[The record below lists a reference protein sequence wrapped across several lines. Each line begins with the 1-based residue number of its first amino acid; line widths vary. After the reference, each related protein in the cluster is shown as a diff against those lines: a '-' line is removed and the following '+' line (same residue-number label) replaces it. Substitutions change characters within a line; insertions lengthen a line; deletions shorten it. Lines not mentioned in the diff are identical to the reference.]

1 MMSGRNSWRITAGY
15 HPWREFRYAMAGIT
29 HAVLLDFSVQYKL
42 VLSIAFLAIA
52 AVFKTLFHFLFVL
65 AMTGMMLTAEV
76 FNTVVEALCDYVQ
89 PERDERIRHIKD
101 MAAGAT
107 YITIVIWYVVLGV
120 VLYELLSM
128 NGAFDTAAR
137 HR

>member
-1 MMSGRNSWRITAGY
+1 MSGRNSWRITTGY
-15 HPWREFRYAMAGIT
+15 HPWRKFRYAMAGLT

-42 VLSIAFLAIA
+42 VLSIAFLTIA
-52 AVFKTLFHFLFVL
+52 AVFETLFHFLFVL

-107 YITIVIWYVVLGV
+107 YITILIWYVVLGV

-128 NGAFDTAAR
+128 NGAFVTAAR